1 MAPNSL
7 DSDFL
12 FHMRPRDTRAM
23 QAPDQERQQNLEKW
37 YKDRLG
43 TAKEAGII
51 TGFFHNAVD
60 EQAQRNS
67 ASEGAM
73 FHAAGA
79 QAEAGNI
86 VPVVDRVFP
95 LEKAAEAFA
104 YLEAGHAAGKVVI
117 EIA

>member
-1 MAPNSL
+1 
-7 DSDFL
+7 
-12 FHMRPRDTRAM
+12 M

-79 QAEAGNI
+79 QAASVSACHSGTTCPGARCPTRGTVQDVFERRNNLRITEAG
-86 VPVVDRVFP
+86 
-95 LEKAAEAFA
+95 
-104 YLEAGHAAGKVVI
+104 
-117 EIA
+117 